1 MYYNNTMTKEQ
12 IKLHLTQY
20 NLPKWDNLPSFDIY
34 MDQVIYYINNGLAPL
49 YFNDDKIITNSMVNN
64 YVKSS
69 IVKPP
74 VKKHYTQYHLAYLIV
89 VCILKRCYSL
99 TEISNLL
106 NIYQNESKASV
117 GDAYNEF
124 VGLFE
129 SYLHEIMEKGKITQQ
144 VEEVT
149 DYQRLMDNV
158 IKSIV
163 YKIYAEVEIVEMIK

>member
-1 MYYNNTMTKEQ
+1 MTKEEIRQ
-12 IKLHLTQY
+12 NLTTYQ
-20 NLPKWDNLPSFDIY
+20 LPKWDKLPDFDIY
-34 MDQVIYYINNGLAPL
+34 MDQVIYFINNGLAPL

-74 VKKHYTQYHLAYLIV
+74 VKKHYTQNHLAYLIV

-106 NIYQNESKASV
+106 KIYQNESKASV

-124 VGLFE
+124 VALFE
-129 SYLHEIMEKGKITQQ
+129 DYLHEIMKHDKITQQ
-144 VEEVT
+144 IEGVT
-149 DYQRLMDNV
+149 SYQRLMDNV

-163 YKIYAEVEIVEMIK
+163 YKIYAEIETLELI

>member
-1 MYYNNTMTKEQ
+1 MTKEQ
-12 IKLHLTQY
+12 LKENLAHYT
-20 NLPKWDNLPSFDIY
+20 LPKWENLPSFDIY
-34 MDQVIYYINNGLAPL
+34 MDQVIYFINNGLAPL
-49 YFNDDKIITNSMVNN
+49 YFNDDKIITSSMVNN

-74 VKKHYTQYHLAYLIV
+74 IKKHYTQYHLAYLIV

-106 NIYQNESKASV
+106 NIYQNLSKASV

-124 VGLFE
+124 VDLFE
-129 SYLHEIMEKGKITQQ
+129 SYLHEIMEHGKVTQQ
-144 VEEVT
+144 VEDVT

-163 YKIYAEVEIVEMIK
+163 YKIYAEVEILELM

>member
-1 MYYNNTMTKEQ
+1 MYYNIDMAKEQ
-12 IKLHLTQY
+12 IKENLSQFQFPRWE
-20 NLPKWDNLPSFDIY
+20 NLPNFDIY
-34 MDQVIYYINNGLAPL
+34 MDQVIYFINNGLAPL
-49 YFNDDKIITNSMVNN
+49 YFSDDKIITNSMVNN

-74 VKKHYTQYHLAYLIV
+74 VKKHYTQNHLAYLIV

-106 NIYQNESKASV
+106 KIYQNESNATV

-124 VGLFE
+124 VELFE
-129 SYLHEIMEKGKITQQ
+129 NYLHEIMIHGKITQQ
-144 VEEVT
+144 VEDFT

-163 YKIYAEVEIVEMIK
+163 YKIFAEVEIIDMI